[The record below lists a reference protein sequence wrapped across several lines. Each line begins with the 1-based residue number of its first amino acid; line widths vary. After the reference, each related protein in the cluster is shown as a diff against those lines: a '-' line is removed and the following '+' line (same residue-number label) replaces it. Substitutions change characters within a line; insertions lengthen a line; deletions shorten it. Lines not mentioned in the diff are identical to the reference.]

1 MRLVLYLLVLIML
14 YGGAAVMAQEN
25 QAPVSVGSPVWHVD
39 HRTIPKKESSRTSPQ
54 RELTSDDKNFAREK
68 RNQTLRGST
77 PEPSEMTADGSRQKM
92 DKAQQ
97 EAESTGGG
105 DQTGYLYQA
114 SFVNNTKKAV
124 AVIYWEY
131 RFTELADPNNVVRRQ
146 FLCAANMKPA
156 AKKDLW
162 IFTLLGPS
170 GSISIES
177 LKNVTTPLF
186 DEKVYINRIEFT
198 DDSVLQRP
206 GWNFDDV
213 KKGVASATSTPWGNE
228 VCRAI

>member
-1 MRLVLYLLVLIML
+1 
-14 YGGAAVMAQEN
+14 
-25 QAPVSVGSPVWHVD
+25 
-39 HRTIPKKESSRTSPQ
+39 
-54 RELTSDDKNFAREK
+54 
-68 RNQTLRGST
+68 
-77 PEPSEMTADGSRQKM
+77 
-92 DKAQQ
+92 
-97 EAESTGGG
+97 
-105 DQTGYLYQA
+105 
-114 SFVNNTKKAV
+114 
-124 AVIYWEY
+124 
-131 RFTELADPNNVVRRQ
+131 
-146 FLCAANMKPA
+146 MKPA
-156 AKKDLW
+156 AKRDLW
-162 IFTLLGPS
+162 IFSLLGPS